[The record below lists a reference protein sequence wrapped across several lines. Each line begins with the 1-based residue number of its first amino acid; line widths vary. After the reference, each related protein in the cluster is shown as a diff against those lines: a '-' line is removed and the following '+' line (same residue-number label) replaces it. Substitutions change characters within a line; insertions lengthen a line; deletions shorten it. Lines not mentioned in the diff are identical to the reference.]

1 MDISKIIKMAPL
13 ITALLGIITILGT
26 YFNKEY
32 DNYREFENDYFNEL
46 LRKYMIAYRKNKNIN
61 AIKYIRKNHNY
72 SDVYIP
78 SYINYLIETKNKEDL
93 HKVLIV
99 DYFEGINSEENI
111 FRKTFHKIL
120 NLGKVLV
127 LLFMVGFIFL
137 TMSKI
142 SIKILDVIKTYD
154 LSNIKLFLSE
164 LLIAAIIFFLIILI
178 CAIYTVVVGLIFTK
192 SIKKE
197 DKYINE
203 LKYIKKQ
210 INIKVEKYD
219 TNSDYWYVH

>member
-1 MDISKIIKMAPL
+1 MDISTIIKMAPL

-78 SYINYLIETKNKEDL
+78 SYINYLIGTKNKEDL

-99 DYFEGINSEENI
+99 DYFEGINSEENM

-120 NLGKVLV
+120 NLGKVI
-127 LLFMVGFIFL
+127 LLLLIVGFLFF
-137 TMSKI
+137 TVSKF
-142 SIKILDVIKTYD
+142 SIKIVEIIKNND
-154 LSNIKLFLSE
+154 LSNIKLFLIE
-164 LLIAAIIFFLIILI
+164 LLIAIAIFFVIILI
-178 CAIYTVVVGLIFTK
+178 CAIYTVAIGLIFTK

-210 INIKVEKYD
+210 IIIKVKKYD
-219 TNSDYWYVH
+219 MNSDYWYIH

>member
-1 MDISKIIKMAPL
+1 MDISTIIKMAPL

-61 AIKYIRKNHNY
+61 TIRYMRKNYNY
-72 SDVYIP
+72 NDVYIP

-120 NLGKVLV
+120 NLGKVIL
-127 LLFMVGFIFL
+127 LLFIVGFLFF
-137 TMSKI
+137 TMSKF
-142 SIKILDVIKTYD
+142 SIKILDIIKKYD

-164 LLIAAIIFFLIILI
+164 LLIAAIIFFVIILI
-178 CAIYTVVVGLIFTK
+178 CAIYTIVVGLIFTK

-203 LKYIKKQ
+203 LKYIKEQ

-219 TNSDYWYVH
+219 MNSDYWYIH

>member
-1 MDISKIIKMAPL
+1 MDISTIIKMAPL

-46 LRKYMIAYRKNKNIN
+46 LRKYMIAYRKNKNTN

-78 SYINYLIETKNKEDL
+78 SYINYLIEAKNKEDL

-127 LLFMVGFIFL
+127 LLFMVGFIFF

-219 TNSDYWYVH
+219 TNSDYWYIH

>member
-1 MDISKIIKMAPL
+1 MDISTIIKMAPL

-78 SYINYLIETKNKEDL
+78 SYINYLIEAKNKEDL

-127 LLFMVGFIFL
+127 LLFMVGFIFF

-219 TNSDYWYVH
+219 TNSDYWYIH

>member
-1 MDISKIIKMAPL
+1 MDISTIIKMAPL

-78 SYINYLIETKNKEDL
+78 SYINYLIEAKNKEDL

-127 LLFMVGFIFL
+127 LLFMVGFIFF

-154 LSNIKLFLSE
+154 LSNIKLFFSE

-219 TNSDYWYVH
+219 TNSDYWYIH

>member
-1 MDISKIIKMAPL
+1 MDISTIIKMAPL

-78 SYINYLIETKNKEDL
+78 SYINYLIEAKNKEDL

-99 DYFEGINSEENI
+99 DYFEEINSEENI

-127 LLFMVGFIFL
+127 LLFMVGFIFF

-219 TNSDYWYVH
+219 TNSDYWYIH